1 MELFAR
7 SETCCDTLV
16 LCAAEAVSLAAR
28 LALALADVL
37 AMLWL
42 CDADPNAALTL
53 CECTPDR
60 LADAEVLALPD

>member
-1 MELFAR
+1 ML
-7 SETCCDTLV
+7 CD
-16 LCAAEAVSLAAR
+16 AEAVSLAAR

-42 CDADPNAALTL
+42 CDADPDAALTL

-60 LADAEVLALPD
+60 LADAEVLALSD